1 MVGEEARVVS
11 ERRRVGQLLPHEEQP
26 LPPPPPTNAQQQTH
40 FSGSVASVAY
50 GKESRRIAAAFGI
63 QGELKGLPV
72 VTQKRWTRAPRR
84 S

>member
-1 MVGEEARVVS
+1 MKSSRCG
-11 ERRRVGQLLPHEEQP
+11 
-26 LPPPPPTNAQQQTH
+26 PPPNAQQQTH
-40 FSGSVASVAY
+40 FSDSVQASVAY